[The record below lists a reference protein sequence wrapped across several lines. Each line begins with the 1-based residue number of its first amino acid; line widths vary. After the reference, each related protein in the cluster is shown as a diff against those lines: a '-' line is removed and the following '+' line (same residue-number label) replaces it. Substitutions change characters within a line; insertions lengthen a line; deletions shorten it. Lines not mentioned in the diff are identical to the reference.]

1 MAKDIRECLLE
12 QARKFHQWQEITYPG
27 KTTEEIGGAWEVDY
41 PAWNDIFDA
50 FCHVLTQ
57 MNAEMADSVLLDE
70 MVYLIARAN
79 EAEGFI
85 QETTS
90 HPQWFECLCR
100 RAAAS
105 NENEAK
111 WQFAAYLP
119 ECSCSQEVRDIIL
132 DFAKDPN
139 EYVSRR
145 ALLATPALRPDCVEQ
160 FAPLFWERNCYSPEL
175 QEYQRI
181 AVLVS
186 LDAIHSDLLPQYL
199 EQAKQD
205 GRRYLLE
212 HAKRI
217 EGELTM
223 NEKLSRPQFNQ
234 MDTTEKQTLMES
246 LAARYDMIFLGLHTF
261 DRWGQSCTTG
271 IFKKDGR
278 EFVFVPGD
286 TVTLGW
292 EQFAVGLNQ
301 ESREELEYLFREW
314 EMEPQNP
321 EEMIRESMAP
331 VRQAVIGPMLVGRE
345 LEELCWEPVKMDDPR
360 LTAHPD
366 WLKEF
371 RDFAWSDSSSL
382 TLHQSARIER
392 TEDGFHTWIY
402 HCTDYDAL
410 LAGLEKQ
417 GLSLPT
423 ADEWAYLCGG
433 GCRTLFPWGDG
444 LDYSMRLHWFEDMDE
459 DENRPY
465 DMEEP
470 NFFGLSI
477 AYDPYMRE
485 VVQADRLTTC
495 GGDGGC
501 NICGGLGPFLG
512 FLPCSPHCKPEVQE
526 DKELNGDYDFYRPII
541 RVENHD

>member
-1 MAKDIRECLLE
+1 MAKGIRERLLK
-12 QARKFHQWQEITYPG
+12 QAIKFHQWQEATYPG
-27 KTTEEIGGAWEVDY
+27 KTSEELGGEWEVDY
-41 PAWNDIFDA
+41 PYWNDTYSA
-50 FCHVLTQ
+50 FCHMLTQ
-57 MNAEMADSVLLDE
+57 MDAETADSVLLDE
-70 MVYLIARAN
+70 MVYLIARDN
-79 EAEGFI
+79 EAEGVI

-105 NENEAK
+105 NESEVK

-119 ECSCSQEVRDIIL
+119 ECPCSQEVKDMIL
-132 DFAKDPN
+132 DFAKDTN

-145 ALLATPALRPDCVEQ
+145 ALLAMPALRPDCVEQ
-160 FAPLFWERNCYSPEL
+160 FAPLFWERNCYSLEL

-186 LDAIHSDLLPQYL
+186 LDAIHSGLLPQYL

-217 EGELTM
+217 EGGLAM

-234 MDTTEKQTLMES
+234 MDTTEKQALMES
-246 LAARYDMIFLGLHTF
+246 LAARYTMTFLGLHTF
-261 DRWGQSCTTG
+261 DHWGQSCTTG
-271 IFKKDGR
+271 IFEKDGR

-292 EQFAVGLNQ
+292 ERFAVGLNQ

-314 EMEPQNP
+314 EMEQDP

-331 VRQAVIGPMLVGRE
+331 VRQAAIGPMLAGRE
-345 LEELCWEPVKMDDPR
+345 LEELCWEPVALDDPHLR
-360 LTAHPD
+360 PE
-366 WLKEF
+366 WLEEF
-371 RDFAWSDSSSL
+371 RQFALTGRDSL
-382 TLHQSARIER
+382 TLVGHARFER
-392 TEDGFHTWIY
+392 DGDGWQAALY
-402 HCTDYDAL
+402 HRMNYSDFRSQL
-410 LAGLEKQ
+410 QKQ

-526 DKELNGDYDFYRPII
+526 DNELNGDYDFYRPII
-541 RVENHD
+541 RLENYD